1 MTLAA
6 VAATAE
12 IIANICKSNWSP
24 TDIVASKRKDGKGT
38 NGIREPKKL
47 TRVSPMYPT
56 SEENGNKAVRSTIQ
70 AHILDYLLKA
80 KLTRFTIHISF
91 PL

>member
-1 MTLAA
+1 MTFAA

-12 IIANICKSNWSP
+12 IMANKCKSNWSR
-24 TDIVASKRKDGKGT
+24 TDIVASKRKEGNGT
-38 NGIREPKKL
+38 NGIKEPKKL

-56 SEENGNKAVRSTIQ
+56 SEENGNNAVRSTLH

-80 KLTRFTIHISF
+80 KLT
-91 PL
+91 

>member
-1 MTLAA
+1 MAA

-12 IIANICKSNWSP
+12 IIANKCKSNWSP

-47 TRVSPMYPT
+47 TRVNPMYPT
-56 SEENGNKAVRSTIQ
+56 SEENGNNAVRSTIQ

-80 KLTRFTIHISF
+80 KWTRSTIHLSF
-91 PL
+91 VV